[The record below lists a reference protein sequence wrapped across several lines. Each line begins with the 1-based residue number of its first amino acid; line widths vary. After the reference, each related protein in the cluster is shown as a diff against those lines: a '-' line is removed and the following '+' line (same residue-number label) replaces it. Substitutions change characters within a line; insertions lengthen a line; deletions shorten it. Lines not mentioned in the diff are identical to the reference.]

1 LVQMDAVEFLQVFFA
16 AMTPVG
22 ELRLS
27 IPLGIYT
34 LDMPWYQVL
43 PISIVGNIVPVLFL
57 IPGMHVGARLLH
69 KYPTFLTRLLDW
81 RTESLLHAY
90 NKRFARYGAAFLVV
104 LVAIPLPITGAWT
117 GSLASWAFGIP
128 ARKAIP
134 LIALGVVFAGI
145 IVTVLTESGI
155 RLGGIIAG
163 D

>member
-1 LVQMDAVEFLQVFFA
+1 MDVVEFLEVFFA

-22 ELRLS
+22 ELRFS

-43 PISIVGNIVPVLFL
+43 PISIVGNIIPVLFI
-57 IPGMHVGARLLH
+57 IPGLHIAAALLH
-69 KYPTFLTRLLDW
+69 KYPTFLTRMLDW
-81 RTESLLHAY
+81 RTQSLLRTY
-90 NKRFARYGAAFLVV
+90 NARFAKYGPAFLVV

-134 LIALGVVFAGI
+134 LIALGVVIAGV
-145 IVTVLTESGI
+145 IVTVLTEMGI
-155 RLGGIIAG
+155 KIG
-163 D
+163 DVLT

>member
-1 LVQMDAVEFLQVFFA
+1 MDVVEFLEVFFA

-22 ELRLS
+22 ELRFS

-43 PISIVGNIVPVLFL
+43 PISIVGNIIPVLFI
-57 IPGMHVGARLLH
+57 IPGRHIAAALLH
-69 KYPTFLTRLLDW
+69 KYPTFLTRMLDW
-81 RTESLLHAY
+81 RTQSLLRTY
-90 NKRFARYGAAFLVV
+90 NARFAKYGPAFLVV

-134 LIALGVVFAGI
+134 LIALGVVIAGV
-145 IVTVLTESGI
+145 IVTVLTEMGI
-155 RLGGIIAG
+155 KIG
-163 D
+163 DVLT

>member
-1 LVQMDAVEFLQVFFA
+1 MDVVEFLEVFFA

-22 ELRLS
+22 ELRFS

-43 PISIVGNIVPVLFL
+43 PISIVGNIIPVLFI
-57 IPGMHVGARLLH
+57 IPVLHIAAALLH
-69 KYPTFLTRLLDW
+69 KYPTFLTRMLDW
-81 RTESLLHAY
+81 RTQSLLRTY
-90 NKRFARYGAAFLVV
+90 NARFAKYGPAFLVV

-134 LIALGVVFAGI
+134 LIALGVVIAGV
-145 IVTVLTESGI
+145 IVTVLTEMGI
-155 RLGGIIAG
+155 KVG
-163 D
+163 DVLT

>member
-1 LVQMDAVEFLQVFFA
+1 MDVVEFLEVFFA

-34 LDMPWYQVL
+34 LNLPWYQVL
-43 PISIVGNIVPVLFL
+43 PVSVGGNIIPVLFI
-57 IPGMHVGARLLH
+57 IPGLHVGTRLLH
-69 KYPTFLTRLLDW
+69 RYPTFLTRILDW
-81 RTESLLHAY
+81 RTESLLQTY
-90 NKRFARYGAAFLVV
+90 NARFAKYGPAFLVV

-128 ARKAIP
+128 AKKAIP

-145 IVTVLTESGI
+145 IVTVLTEMGI
-155 RLGGIIAG
+155 KVG
-163 D
+163 DVLT

>member
-1 LVQMDAVEFLQVFFA
+1 MDVVDFLEVFFA

-43 PISIVGNIVPVLFL
+43 PISIVGNILPVFFL
-57 IPGMHVGARLLH
+57 IPGLHIGARLLH
-69 KYPTFLTRLLDW
+69 KYPTFLTRVLDW
-81 RTESLLHAY
+81 RTQSLLQTY
-90 NKRFARYGAAFLVV
+90 NTRFAKYGATFLVV

-134 LIALGVVFAGI
+134 LIALGVVFAGV
-145 IVTVLTESGI
+145 IVTILTESGI

>member
-1 LVQMDAVEFLQVFFA
+1 MDAVDFLQVFFA

-43 PISIVGNIVPVLFL
+43 PVSIVGNIIPVLFI
-57 IPGMHVGARLLH
+57 IPGLHVGAALLH
-69 KYPTFLTRLLDW
+69 RYPTFLTRILDW
-81 RTESLLHAY
+81 RTESLLQTY
-90 NKRFARYGAAFLVV
+90 NARFAKYGPAFLVV

-128 ARKAIP
+128 ARRAVP
-134 LIALGVVFAGI
+134 LIVLGVVIAGV
-145 IVTVLTESGI
+145 IVTVLTET
-155 RLGGIIAG
+155 GIIVG
-163 D
+163 DALT

>member
-1 LVQMDAVEFLQVFFA
+1 MDVVEFLEVFFA

-34 LDMPWYQVL
+34 LNLPWYQVL
-43 PISIVGNIVPVLFL
+43 LVSVVGNIIPVLFI
-57 IPGMHVGARLLH
+57 IPGLHVGTRLLH
-69 KYPTFLTRLLDW
+69 RYPTFLTRILDW
-81 RTESLLHAY
+81 RTESLLQTY
-90 NKRFARYGAAFLVV
+90 NARFAKYGPAFLVV

-128 ARKAIP
+128 AKKAIP

-145 IVTVLTESGI
+145 IVTVLTEMGI
-155 RLGGIIAG
+155 KVG
-163 D
+163 DVLT

>member
-1 LVQMDAVEFLQVFFA
+1 MDVVEFLEVFFA

-22 ELRLS
+22 ELRFS

-43 PISIVGNIVPVLFL
+43 PISIVGNIIPVLFI
-57 IPGMHVGARLLH
+57 IPGLHIATALLH
-69 KYPTFLTRLLDW
+69 KYPTFLTRMLDW
-81 RTESLLHAY
+81 RTQSLLRTY
-90 NKRFARYGAAFLVV
+90 NARFAKYGPAFLVV

-134 LIALGVVFAGI
+134 LIALGVVIAGV
-145 IVTVLTESGI
+145 IVTVLTEMGI
-155 RLGGIIAG
+155 KIG
-163 D
+163 DVLT

>member
-1 LVQMDAVEFLQVFFA
+1 MDVVEFLEVFFA

-22 ELRLS
+22 ELRFS

-43 PISIVGNIVPVLFL
+43 PISIVGNIIPVLFI
-57 IPGMHVGARLLH
+57 IPGLHIAAALLH
-69 KYPTFLTRLLDW
+69 KYPTFLTRMLDW
-81 RTESLLHAY
+81 RTQSLLRTY
-90 NKRFARYGAAFLVV
+90 NARFTKYGPAFLVV

-134 LIALGVVFAGI
+134 LIALGVVIAGVI
-145 IVTVLTESGI
+145 ATVLTEMGI
-155 RLGGIIAG
+155 KIG
-163 D
+163 DVLT